1 MEIGHFNE
9 QQARAAVRFLITVA
23 TVHHKIQ
30 MSELEA
36 TCINAIQHN
45 IYLCDYALDKL
56 NEISEN
62 ELAKTILDEK
72 QRLEL
77 VRAGMFLIAAESHI
91 DSGKTQVLKSFAGA
105 LKVQENDLDGLE
117 EMSHDH
123 MEMATLDF
131 MRRKAHP
138 KYSMTDPLIQKTLK
152 DHSLE
157 SLWKYLMPLT
167 SATCKQDIKLANRY
181 KNLKNYPI
189 NTVGYHL
196 YEYYEKNN
204 FKFPGEVE
212 GDNPEFPMIIHD
224 ISHVLG
230 DYQPTPEEEMEVLA
244 FTAGY
249 RHGRGFDAVFQAIVH
264 FHLGLKIDAAFQP
277 YQDRFQPEPFFKAL
291 KRGNQMNVDLFH
303 NWDPWSIMDKDI
315 NEVRENFNIQPKTP
329 NHTDN

>member
-1 MEIGHFNE
+1 MEIGHLNK
-9 QQARAAVRFLITVA
+9 QQAKAAVRFLKTVA
-23 TVHHKIQ
+23 TVRHKIQ
-30 MSELEA
+30 LTELET

-45 IYLCDYALDKL
+45 IYLCDYPLNVLD
-56 NEISEN
+56 EISEKD
-62 ELAKTILDEK
+62 LAEVGLDEK

-77 VRAGMFLIAAESHI
+77 IRAGMFLIAAESHI
-91 DSGKTQVLKSFAGA
+91 DPGKTEVLKSFADV
-105 LKVQENDLDGLE
+105 LDVEENDLDGLE

-138 KYSMTDPLIQKTLK
+138 NYSMTDPQIQKILK
-152 DHSLE
+152 DHSLH

-167 SATCKQDIKLANRY
+167 SAKCKQDPELANKY
-181 KNLKNYPI
+181 KNLKNYPK
-189 NTVGYHL
+189 NTVGFHL
-196 YEYYEKNN
+196 YEYYDTNN
-204 FKFPGEVE
+204 FNFPGEVE

-264 FHLGLKIDAAFQP
+264 FHLGLKIDASFQP
-277 YQDRFQPEPFFKAL
+277 YKVRFEPEPFFKAL
-291 KRGNQMNVDLFH
+291 RRGNQMTVDLFH
-303 NWDPWSIMDKDI
+303 KWDPWSIMNEDI
-315 NEVRENFNIQPKTP
+315 HEVREKYNIQPKTP
-329 NHTDN
+329 AKNT

>member
-1 MEIGHFNE
+1 MEIGQFTE
-9 QQARAAVRFLITVA
+9 AQAKAAVRFLKTIA
-23 TVHHKIQ
+23 TVRHK
-30 MSELEA
+30 MELSELEA
-36 TCINAIQHN
+36 TCIHAIQQN
-45 IYLCDYALDKL
+45 IYLCDYALDAL
-56 NEISEN
+56 NVISEN
-62 ELAKTILDEK
+62 DVAEAIPDET

-91 DSGKTQVLKSFAGA
+91 DPGKTQVLASFAKA
-105 LKVQENDLDGLE
+105 LNVEESDLKGLE

-138 KYSMTDPLIQKTLK
+138 DYSMTDPLIQKTLK

-167 SATCKQDIKLANRY
+167 TAKCKQDPALAKKY
-181 KNLKNYPI
+181 KNLKNYPA
-189 NTVGYHL
+189 NTVGFHL
-196 YEYYEKNN
+196 YEYYNKNHFN
-204 FKFPGEVE
+204 FPGEME

-277 YQDRFQPEPFFKAL
+277 YQERFQPEPFFRAL
-291 KRGNQMNVDLFH
+291 KRGNQMTVDLFH
-303 NWDPWSIMDKDI
+303 KWDPWSIMEKDI
-315 NEVRENFNIQPKTP
+315 EEVRKEFNIQPKTA
-329 NHTDN
+329 TGIV